1 LSKSARKI
9 WIWKGAGYTAG
20 VILTIIGVLV
30 LLWILVSW
38 TISETPFSPDL
49 FEATP
54 SIFGVSLGLGLNLT
68 FLHYTIAGFV
78 VLIIGAVLWVAKRK
92 GVPLVEQETVLLYC
106 PSCKANWQEPMAKA
120 QLQSM
125 GYPKTRSLPG
135 RKCPKCAKFIRPKIL
150 KTLKAEK

>member
-9 WIWKGAGYTAG
+9 WIWKGAGYAAG
-20 VILTIIGVLV
+20 VILTIIGILA
-30 LLWILVSW
+30 LLWILVEWAMWSN
-38 TISETPFSPDL
+38 PFSTDF
-49 FEATP
+49 FEAAP
-54 SIFGVSLGLGLNLT
+54 SIFDISLDFGLNLT

-78 VLIIGAVLWVAKRK
+78 VLIIGVALWAAKRK

-106 PSCKANWQEPMAKA
+106 PSCKASWQEPMAKA

-150 KTLKAEK
+150 KTLKA